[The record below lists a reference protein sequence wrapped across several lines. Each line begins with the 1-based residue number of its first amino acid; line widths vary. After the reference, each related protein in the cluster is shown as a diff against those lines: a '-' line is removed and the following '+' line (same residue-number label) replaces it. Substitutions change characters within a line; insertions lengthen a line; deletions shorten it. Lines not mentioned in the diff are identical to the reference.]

1 MNVDIKVVLFAS
13 IVCTMVLFIIFLILS
28 LSNNK
33 SIVFISKKEK
43 FKLINIINDETSKVR
58 KTEWLQSMY
67 TKNGAV
73 QNKKIYNILLKIQNE
88 TELDTKKFSEL
99 VNYFESNMYCNDE
112 VDSAIKKITDC
123 LNNNNNNEA
132 KIELEKLKKG
142 LKEQRRKEGFD
153 IWYDRILSIIL
164 AILTIISFVYGFY

>member
-1 MNVDIKVVLFAS
+1 
-13 IVCTMVLFIIFLILS
+13 
-28 LSNNK
+28 
-33 SIVFISKKEK
+33 
-43 FKLINIINDETSKVR
+43 
-58 KTEWLQSMY
+58 MY

-99 VNYFESNMYCNDE
+99 VNYFESNMYSNDE
-112 VDSAIKKITDC
+112 VDSAIKKITDS